1 MPLSSFWYD
10 KVVEIWAEMYF
21 YALISGKEGI
31 RMDWINTFGAKFE
44 AAFLRE
50 NRWMLYVKG
59 LGVTME
65 VAVFAAIIGVI
76 IGTILAFMKLSVT
89 RTGKPSIWA
98 KIANVYIDIIR
109 GTPSVLQLLI
119 MWFIVLRNCHN
130 GILVASI
137 TFGINS
143 GAYVAEIVRAGILAV
158 DKGQTEAGRSLGLS
172 KFQTVRYIVI
182 PQAFKNV
189 LPPLGNEFI
198 VLIKETAIVGYVS
211 LSDLTRVANQ
221 MVSRVYD
228 AFTPLIGS
236 AIIYFVIIK
245 ILTILL
251 AKLERRLRK
260 GDNR

>member
-1 MPLSSFWYD
+1 M
-10 KVVEIWAEMYF
+10 E
-21 YALISGKEGI
+21 
-31 RMDWINTFGAKFE
+31 WINSVWSKIE
-44 AAFLRE
+44 VAFITKD
-50 NRWMLYVKG
+50 RWMLYLKG
-59 LGVTME
+59 LGVTMK
-65 VAVFAAIIGVI
+65 VSVLAAIIGII
-76 IGTILAFMKLSVT
+76 IGTIVALMKLSVKKN
-89 RTGKPSIWA
+89 GKPTILA
-98 KIANVYIDIIR
+98 RIANIYIDIIR

-119 MWFIVLRNCHN
+119 MWFVILKNCHN
-130 GILVASI
+130 GVLVGAI

-172 KFQTVRYIVI
+172 NVQTMRYIVL

-221 MVSRVYD
+221 MTSTIFE
-228 AFTPLIGS
+228 AFTPLVG
-236 AIIYFVIIK
+236 AAVIYFVIIK

-251 AKLERRLRK
+251 ARLERRLRK
-260 GDNR
+260 SDNR

>member
-1 MPLSSFWYD
+1 
-10 KVVEIWAEMYF
+10 
-21 YALISGKEGI
+21 
-31 RMDWINTFGAKFE
+31 MDWLNHIWEKID
-44 AAFLRE
+44 AAFLAE
-50 NRWMLYVKG
+50 DRWMLYVKG

-65 VAVFAAIIGVI
+65 VAVTAGIIGI
-76 IGTILAFMKLSVT
+76 ILGTIVAFMKLST
-89 RTGKPSIWA
+89 TKRGKPTIFTH
-98 KIANVYIDIIR
+98 IANIYIDLIR

-119 MWFIVLRNCHN
+119 RWFGVFASCKN
-130 GILVASI
+130 GILVACL

-172 KFQTVRYIVI
+172 RFQTMRYIVI

-221 MVSRVYD
+221 MSSRLYD

-236 AIIYFVIIK
+236 AIVYFIIIK

-260 GDNR
+260 SDNR

>member
-1 MPLSSFWYD
+1 MGSH
-10 KVVEIWAEMYF
+10 I
-21 YALISGKEGI
+21 
-31 RMDWINTFGAKFE
+31 
-44 AAFLRE
+44 
-50 NRWMLYVKG
+50 
-59 LGVTME
+59 
-65 VAVFAAIIGVI
+65 
-76 IGTILAFMKLSVT
+76 
-89 RTGKPSIWA
+89 
-98 KIANVYIDIIR
+98 YIDIIR

-119 MWFIVLRNCHN
+119 MWFVVLASCKN
-130 GILVASI
+130 GILVASL

-158 DKGQTEAGRSLGLS
+158 DKGQTEAGRSLGLTQ
-172 KFQTVRYIVI
+172 FQTMRYIVI

-198 VLIKETAIVGYVS
+198 VLIKETAIVGYVG

-221 MVSRVYD
+221 MTSKIYD

-236 AIIYFVIIK
+236 AVVYFIIIK

-260 GDNR
+260 SDNR

>member
-1 MPLSSFWYD
+1 
-10 KVVEIWAEMYF
+10 
-21 YALISGKEGI
+21 
-31 RMDWINTFGAKFE
+31 
-44 AAFLRE
+44 
-50 NRWMLYVKG
+50 MLQ
-59 LGVTME
+59 
-65 VAVFAAIIGVI
+65 
-76 IGTILAFMKLSVT
+76 
-89 RTGKPSIWA
+89 
-98 KIANVYIDIIR
+98 
-109 GTPSVLQLLI
+109 VLV
-119 MWFIVLRNCHN
+119 MWFIVLSKCKN

-172 KFQTVRYIVI
+172 NFQTMRYIVI

-198 VLIKETAIVGYVS
+198 VLIKETAIVGYVA
-211 LSDLTRVANQ
+211 LNDLTRVANQ
-221 MVSRVYD
+221 ITSKLYD
-228 AFTPLIGS
+228 AFIPLIG
-236 AIIYFVIIK
+236 AAVIYFVIIK

>member
-1 MPLSSFWYD
+1 MCLYPLFVILFDVTSLRESEENAVKWFDSLWDNIY
-10 KVVEIWAEMYF
+10 
-21 YALISGKEGI
+21 
-31 RMDWINTFGAKFE
+31 
-44 AAFLRE
+44 AAFIE
-50 NRWMLYVKG
+50 KDRWLLYLKG
-59 LGVTME
+59 LGVTMQ
-65 VAVFAAIIGVI
+65 VAVLAAIIGI
-76 IGTILAFMKLSVT
+76 LIGTIVAFMKLSVK
-89 RTGKPSIWA
+89 RNGKPTFISR
-98 KIANVYIDIIR
+98 IANIYIDVIR

-119 MWFIVLRNCHN
+119 MWFVVLKNCHN
-130 GILVASI
+130 GVLVGAI

-172 KFQTVRYIVI
+172 KFQTMWYIVI

-221 MVSRVYD
+221 MTSKVFD
-228 AFTPLIGS
+228 AFTPLIGA
-236 AIIYFVIIK
+236 AIIYFIIIK

-260 GDNR
+260 SDNR